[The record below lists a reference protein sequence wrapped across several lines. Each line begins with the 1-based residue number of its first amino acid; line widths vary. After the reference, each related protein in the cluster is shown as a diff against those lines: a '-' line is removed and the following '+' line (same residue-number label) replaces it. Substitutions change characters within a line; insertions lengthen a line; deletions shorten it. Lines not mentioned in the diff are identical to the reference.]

1 MEIIKQK
8 HVFTGGMN
16 MDDDLRFIKPGDYRY
31 AINCRIGSSEDE
43 NRGVVENIKGN
54 ELVNASLPGGV
65 NVCIGTYEDRAGGS
79 VFYFI
84 HNSSL
89 NHGIYRYFVASN
101 TVEKIFEGSI
111 LNFDSTYLITSV
123 ELVDD
128 MLYWCDGLNPSRK
141 LNITD
146 CSSYPTP
153 YIEEFINHAKNPP
166 LIAPIIA
173 TADDVTKPYLLGKKT
188 YSFSYRY
195 IYKDSEKSTFSPFSL
210 AVPTC
215 FPDPDT
221 GGEVNTV
228 YIYLSNNED
237 ITDTGGAGSVNRYS
251 SIIEEIEVIFKD
263 TQNGSWRLFGR
274 FPFEDVVADPRLEF
288 YNDGSYPVIDQ
299 AEVSKLNDAVPLRP
313 KTLSFVK
320 GRMFLG
326 NYYEGFDKYTLDVT
340 RDADTYTA
348 LDNSYLYNKL
358 LKPGS
363 TYQFGVVFKD
373 ALGRRSGVYTS
384 DDLKV
389 IIPFEYNTNRVGIS
403 FTLNGHP
410 PEWAHSYE
418 IVRSDNL
425 TITNFIQGHVDYVHF
440 AAYYNANDEPIYGG
454 PGNWNGN
461 ENSFNP
467 SPADEVHISL
477 RNWVRYH
484 NISYTF
490 SEGDRI
496 RILTQG
502 WSTFTS
508 TFTSQADQ
516 LYVDQPIKKIY
527 NSPVAGV
534 GEVVVID
541 YPAGAN
547 ILNRGAFVE
556 IYSPRPNDSQVLYY
570 ETGRSYPV
578 TDPGTPSRAFSTA
591 AISISEGDCYCI
603 NKEFKITNFSN
614 SYDTVTTRFISMNP
628 DHEKLN
634 TVWESGLGQP
644 NTILDLEREM
654 YKPTAIRFS
663 NNYIQGSL
671 INGLSSYEALNEE
684 ILPYEYGPICRL
696 QVAGNN
702 AQQANVLL
710 SIHER
715 EVVSNYIGQALFSDM
730 ADQTTVA
737 ISNKIIGASRALAG
751 SFGSIHPE
759 SIVQHDGRV
768 YGVDLLKG
776 IIWRYAQDGLTPIS
790 NIFMK
795 NFFYDKSRTLL
806 PFKDTTRIPATF
818 HPYFNEYI
826 ITIGSETVAFSEPLN
841 RWVTFY
847 SFVPEFYQKVGTR
860 IVSFFNGAIYLH
872 EGSNTYNNF
881 YNVQFASQLKIAT
894 NQYPDV
900 PKIYHNQAVMP
911 NLWYASLME
920 TQSGQI
926 TSLLSSDYE
935 EKEGV
940 HYAAIMRDL
949 NSVGLKPY
957 QSPLISGDFMRGPY
971 MITTLETISTSKAQ
985 IFEAAVGFSLSSG
998 HKL

>member
-8 HVFTGGMN
+8 HIFTGGMN
-16 MDDDLRFIKPGDYRY
+16 MDDDPRFIKPGDYRY

-111 LNFDSTYLITSV
+111 LNFDSNHLITSV

-128 MLYWCDGLNPSRK
+128 MLYWTDGYNDSRK

-153 YIEEFINHAKNPP
+153 YIEEYISHAKNPP
-166 LIAPIIA
+166 LIAPIVA

-188 YSFSYRY
+188 YTFAYRY
-195 IYKDSEKSTFSPFSL
+195 IFKDSEKSTFSPFSV

-221 GGEVNTV
+221 SGEVNTI

-251 SIIEEIEVIFKD
+251 SIISEIEVIFKD
-263 TQNGSWRLFGR
+263 TQNGSWRLFDR

-288 YNDGSYPVIDQ
+288 YNNGSYPVIDQ
-299 AEVSKLNDAVPLRP
+299 AEVTKLNDAIPKKP

-320 GRMFLG
+320 GRMFLA
-326 NYYEGFDKYTLDVT
+326 NYYEGYDKYTLDVT
-340 RDADTYTA
+340 RNADGYAA
-348 LDNSYLYNKL
+348 LDSSYLNNKL

-389 IIPFEYNTNRVGIS
+389 IIPFEYNQNRIAVN
-403 FTLNGHP
+403 FTLNGQP
-410 PEWAHSYE
+410 PIWAHSYE

-425 TITNFIQGHVDYVHF
+425 TMTNYIQGHVDYVNF
-440 AAYYNANDEPIYGG
+440 AAYYDATDTPIYGG

-467 SPADEVHISL
+467 SPSDEVHISL
-477 RNWVRYH
+477 RNWIRYH
-484 NISYTF
+484 NISYTY
-490 SEGDRI
+490 SPGDRI
-496 RILTQG
+496 RILTHG

-508 TFTSQADQ
+508 TFTSPADA
-516 LYVDQPIKKIY
+516 LYIDQPIKSVY

-534 GEVVVID
+534 GEVIVID
-541 YPAGAN
+541 YPSGAS
-547 ILNRGAFVE
+547 ILNRGALVE
-556 IYSPRPNDSQVLYY
+556 IYSPRPNDSEVLYY
-570 ETGRSYPV
+570 EVGRSYPV
-578 TDPGTPSRAFSTA
+578 TNPGSGSQTFSTSV
-591 AISISEGDCYCI
+591 ISISEGDSFYI
-603 NKEFKITNFSN
+603 SKEFKVTNFSN
-614 SYDTVTTRFISMNP
+614 SYDTVTNSIISMNP
-628 DHEKLN
+628 NHEKLN
-634 TVWESGLGQP
+634 TTWESGIGQP
-644 NTILDLEREM
+644 NAILDLEREM
-654 YKPTAIRFS
+654 YKPTGIRFS
-663 NNYIQGSL
+663 NTYIQGSL
-671 INGLSSYEALNEE
+671 INGLSGYEPLNEE
-684 ILPYEYGPICRL
+684 ILPYEFGPICKL

-702 AQQANVLL
+702 SNQANVLL
-710 SIHER
+710 SVHQN
-715 EVVSNYIGQALFSDM
+715 EVVANYVGEVLFSDV
-730 ADQTTVA
+730 AGQNTVA
-737 ISNKIIGASRALAG
+737 LSSKVIGASRALVG
-751 SFGSIHPE
+751 SYGSVHPE
-759 SIVQHDGRV
+759 SIVQVDGRV
-768 YGVDLLKG
+768 YGFDIMKG
-776 IIWRYAQDGLTPIS
+776 IIWRYAQNGLTPIS
-790 NIFMK
+790 DIFCK
-795 NFFYDKSRTLL
+795 NYFYDRSRTLL
-806 PFKDTTRIPATF
+806 PFKDTIKCPATY
-818 HPYFNEYI
+818 HPFFGEYI
-826 ITIGSETVAFSEPLN
+826 INLGGSTIAFSEPLN

-847 SFVPEFYQKVGTR
+847 SFTPEFFQKVGTR
-860 IVSFFNGAIYLH
+860 IVSFLNGAIYLH
-872 EGSNTYNNF
+872 ESGSF
-881 YNVQFASQLKIAT
+881 YNRFYSTQFASQLKVVT
-894 NQYPDV
+894 NQYPDI
-900 PKIYHNQAVMP
+900 PKIYHNQATTP
-911 NLWYASLME
+911 NCWYASLME
-920 TQSGQI
+920 TSGQI

-971 MITTLETISTSKAQ
+971 MITTLETISTAKTQ
-985 IFEAAVGFSLSSG
+985 LFEASVGFSVSAG